1 MCYLVYILL
10 RLAFL
15 RFTQPQQLGAQLDIL
30 LAEPLLVV
38 LDEARQLALLVR
50 TRSLDVQHLQNL
62 LYHPLCLLQ

>member
-1 MCYLVYILL
+1 MCYLVCILL

-30 LAEPLLVV
+30 LTKPLLVV

-62 LYHPLCLLQ
+62 LYHPMCLLQ